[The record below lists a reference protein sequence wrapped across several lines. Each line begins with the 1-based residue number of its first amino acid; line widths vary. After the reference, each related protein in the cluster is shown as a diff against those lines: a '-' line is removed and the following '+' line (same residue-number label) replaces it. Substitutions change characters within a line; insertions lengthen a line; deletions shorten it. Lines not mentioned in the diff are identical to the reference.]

1 MKQIII
7 FEIFPI
13 AKNLNKFVTLTKLK
27 KFSQIKF

>member
-7 FEIFPI
+7 FRIFPI

-27 KFSQIKF
+27 KLTQMEF